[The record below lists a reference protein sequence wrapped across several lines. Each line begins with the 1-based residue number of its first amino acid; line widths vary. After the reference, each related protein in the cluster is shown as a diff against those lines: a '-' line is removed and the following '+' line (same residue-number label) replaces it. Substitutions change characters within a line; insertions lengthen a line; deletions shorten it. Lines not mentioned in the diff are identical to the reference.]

1 MSEFQDLT
9 QCHGCNRILGPDDTT
24 MFRDNLD
31 GPHGID
37 VLQCGGCGSID
48 VDRFGPEDLCK
59 ELGRIRNLNWVLRNS
74 RLKMTNAVEGYNLDQ
89 IQIVLEKVFEL

>member
-9 QCHGCNRILGPDDTT
+9 QCHGCHRILGPDDTT

-48 VDRFGPEDLCK
+48 VDRFGPKDLWQ
-59 ELGRIRNLNWVLRNS
+59 ELDRIRNEFVGTRHP
-74 RLKMTNAVEGYNLDQ
+74 RGRAVIRHNLDQ

>member
-9 QCHGCNRILGPDDTT
+9 QCGGCNRILGPDDTT
-24 MFRDNLD
+24 TFRDNLD

-48 VDRFGPEDLCK
+48 VDRFGPEDLTR
-59 ELGRIRNLNWVLRNS
+59 ELSRIR
-74 RLKMTNAVEGYNLDQ
+74 TNPSPLSQAVERHNLDQ
-89 IQIVLEKVFEL
+89 IVIILEKVFEL